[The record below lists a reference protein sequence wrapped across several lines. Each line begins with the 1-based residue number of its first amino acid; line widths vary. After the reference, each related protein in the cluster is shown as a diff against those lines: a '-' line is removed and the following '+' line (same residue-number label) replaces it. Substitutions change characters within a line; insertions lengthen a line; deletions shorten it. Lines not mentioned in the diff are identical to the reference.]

1 MMEQKSILIVT
12 DRSNYFSFLGKE
24 LEKFYNVYYIAV
36 WKKDEILLKEKDIP
50 YTPRDDLLK
59 SSIPAP
65 TNRILNDEEMKKALS
80 CDLQYDALYN
90 NGNLQDSIFI
100 EGLNYASEI
109 AKIMQSNKID
119 LVIVQNDSW
128 NYASIPIAVAR
139 KNNIKTLIF
148 EDGFFRPD
156 TIVLDGKGVNKN
168 NSCPREKTYYENIT
182 INKGKYDTFIQK
194 ENIKGSGPLV
204 DLFSGVKLSNVTGKL
219 FNFFRHP
226 RKILRVI
233 PLTVNLIGFLNAKRD
248 FILLPLQVRSDS
260 QIICHSPL
268 KDMEDFVDICLTSIE
283 RYNRKCKK
291 HLSVVIK
298 EHPKDPQM
306 DLLRRTRKKHK
317 NVKNYYLTKA
327 NTRKLIEKCT
337 AIITINST
345 IGIEGLLYYK
355 PVITLGQAFY
365 NIESIVHHCADPA
378 KLDNVIN
385 IAINAPTDRKLTD
398 SFLYNLK
405 FDYQVDGDL
414 NNPDTDNIK
423 PVIKRIRDT
432 LDHEI

>member
-1 MMEQKSILIVT
+1 MEQKSILIVT
-12 DRSNYFSFLGKE
+12 DRSSYFSFLGKD

-36 WKKDEILLKEKDIP
+36 WKKDEILLKEKGIP
-50 YTPRDDLLK
+50 YIPRDDLLR
-59 SSIPAP
+59 SSTPAP
-65 TNRILNDEEMKKALS
+65 ANGILNNEEIKEALS
-80 CDLQYDALYN
+80 CDLKYDVLYN

-100 EGLNYASEI
+100 EGLNYAD
-109 AKIMQSNKID
+109 KINKLIQTNKID

-156 TIVLDGKGVNKN
+156 TIVLDRKGVNKN

-194 ENIKGSGPLV
+194 ENIKGSGPIA
-204 DLFSGVKLSNVTGKL
+204 DLFSGVKLSNVAGKL

-226 RKILRVI
+226 RKIFRVI
-233 PLTVNLIGFLNAKRD
+233 PLTINLIGFLHAKSG

-283 RYNRKCKK
+283 NYNRKYNK
-291 HLSVVIK
+291 HFSVVIK

-327 NTRKLIEKCT
+327 NTRKLIEKCI

-345 IGIEGLLYYK
+345 IGIESLLYYK

-365 NIESIVHHCADPA
+365 NIDGLVHYCADPA

-385 IAINAPTDRKLTD
+385 TAISTPTGRKLTD
-398 SFLYNLK
+398 NFLYYLK
-405 FDYQVDGDL
+405 FDYQIDGDL
-414 NNPDTDNIK
+414 NNPDADNIK
-423 PVIKRIRDT
+423 PVIKRIRDI

>member
-12 DRSNYFSFLGKE
+12 DRSNYFSFMGKE
-24 LEKFYNVYYIAV
+24 LKKFYNVYYIAV
-36 WKKDEILLKEKDIP
+36 WKKDEILLKEKGIP
-50 YTPRDDLLK
+50 HIPRNDLLK
-59 SSIPAP
+59 TSVPAP
-65 TNRILNDEEMKKALS
+65 ANGILNDKEIKETLF

-90 NGNLQDSIFI
+90 NGNLQDSISM
-100 EGLNYASEI
+100 EGLNYANELD
-109 AKIMQSNKID
+109 KITQTNKID
-119 LVIVQNDSW
+119 LIIVQNDSW

-139 KNNIKTLIF
+139 KKNIKTLIF

-156 TIVLDGKGVNKN
+156 TIVLDRKGVNKN
-168 NSCPREKTYYENIT
+168 NSCPREKTFYENIT
-182 INKGKYDTFIQK
+182 INKEKYSEFMQK

-204 DLFSGVKLSNVTGKL
+204 DLFFGVKLSNVTGKL

-226 RKILRVI
+226 RKVLRVI
-233 PLTVNLIGFLNAKRD
+233 PLAVNLIAFLNAKRG

-268 KDMEDFVDICLTSIE
+268 KDMEGFVDICLASIGE
-283 RYNRKCKK
+283 YNRKHNKNLC
-291 HLSVVIK
+291 LVIK
-298 EHPKDPQM
+298 EHPKDPHM

-317 NVKNYYLTKA
+317 NVKNYYLTKV
-327 NTRKLIEKCT
+327 NTRKLIEKCM

-365 NIESIVHHCADPA
+365 NINGLVHYCVDPA
-378 KLDNVIN
+378 KLDNVMN
-385 IAINAPTDRKLTD
+385 TAINTPTDRKLTD
-398 SFLYNLK
+398 NFLYYLK
-405 FDYQVDGDL
+405 FDYQIDGDL

>member
-1 MMEQKSILIVT
+1 MT
-12 DRSNYFSFLGKE
+12 DRSGYFSFLGKE
-24 LEKFYNVYYIAV
+24 LKKFYNVYYIAV
-36 WKKDEILLKEKDIP
+36 WKKDEILLKEKGIP
-50 YTPRDDLLK
+50 HIPRYDLLK
-59 SSIPAP
+59 SSTPA
-65 TNRILNDEEMKKALS
+65 TINRILNDKEIKETLF

-90 NGNLQDSIFI
+90 NGDLQDSISM
-100 EGLNYASEI
+100 EGLNYANELD
-109 AKIMQSNKID
+109 KITQTNKID
-119 LVIVQNDSW
+119 LIIVQNDSW

-139 KNNIKTLIF
+139 KKNIKTLIF

-156 TIVLDGKGVNKN
+156 TIVLDRKGVNKN
-168 NSCPREKTYYENIT
+168 NSCPREKTFYENIT
-182 INKGKYDTFIQK
+182 INKGKYDTFMQK

-226 RKILRVI
+226 RKVLRVI
-233 PLTVNLIGFLNAKRD
+233 PLAVNLIAFLNAKRG

-268 KDMEDFVDICLTSIE
+268 KDMEGFVDICLASIE
-283 RYNRKCKK
+283 SYNRKYKK
-291 HLSVVIK
+291 NLSVVIK

-306 DLLRRTRKKHK
+306 DLLRQTRKKHK
-317 NVKNYYLTKA
+317 HVKSYYLTKA
-327 NTRKLIEKCT
+327 NTRKLIEKCM

-365 NIESIVHHCADPA
+365 NIDGLVHHCKDLTGLDQIIDKSIN
-378 KLDNVIN
+378 KL
-385 IAINAPTDRKLTD
+385 ADRKLTD
-398 SFLYNLK
+398 NFLYYLK

-414 NNPDTDNIK
+414 NNPDADNIR